1 MSHGKASE
9 PLVLWAAPGACSR
22 ISLIALL
29 RCGLPF
35 RLQALALSQ
44 GAQRQAAFLALN
56 PKGKVPL
63 LQTPQ
68 GALSETVAICCWLD
82 ALRPEAGLLPP
93 AAQPWERAQALS
105 WLAFASAGLHPL
117 IYRARMPQRIHPDPA
132 THDQLRATALAELA
146 QQLQVAEDRLAQGP
160 WLCGARDGMA
170 DVALGWVWARALLSG
185 LDATPFPQLGRFA
198 ERLAALPSSLA
209 AVEAEAVLG

>member
-1 MSHGKASE
+1 MSTTTASE
-9 PLVLWAAPGACSR
+9 SLVLWVAPGACSR
-22 ISLIALL
+22 ISHVALL

-35 RLQALALSQ
+35 RLQALALAR
-44 GAQRQAAFLALN
+44 GEQRQPTYLALN

-82 ALRPEAGLLPP
+82 AQHPEAGLLPP
-93 AAQPWERAQALS
+93 LDEPWARAQALS

-117 IYRARMPQRIHPDPA
+117 IYRARMPQRIHPDPS
-132 THDQLRATALAELA
+132 TYEQLRFAALSELA
-146 QQLQVAEDRLAQGP
+146 QQLQVAEDQLSQMP
-160 WLCGARDGMA
+160 WLDGARDRIA

-185 LDATPFPQLGRFA
+185 LDAAPFPQLGRFA

-209 AVEAEAVLG
+209 AVQAEAALA